1 LKNQIKIDTWC
12 ADSTYTKYLIE
23 YLKTED
29 PLDAIARSVETTLT
43 LAEASNI
50 LSKDVLRYGNTNRI
64 CYSITTGK
72 LSPWILYHSNS
83 GKKFLDGLNDPQVA
97 LIIDYINP
105 EQWKIKFNR
114 EPENV
119 KQVKE
124 ILDLAGY

>member
-1 LKNQIKIDTWC
+1 
-12 ADSTYTKYLIE
+12 
-23 YLKTED
+23 
-29 PLDAIARSVETTLT
+29 
-43 LAEASNI
+43 